1 MRTCRCLGKEFRGR
15 RHACLSCVDPCI
27 RDVFHESRPLESE
40 RKYGGNFHPMLL
52 ISVTPIANTYHEG
65 NLIRTLKRGLKVLE
79 FAELEAND
87 V

>member
-1 MRTCRCLGKEFRGR
+1 M
-15 RHACLSCVDPCI
+15 DPCI